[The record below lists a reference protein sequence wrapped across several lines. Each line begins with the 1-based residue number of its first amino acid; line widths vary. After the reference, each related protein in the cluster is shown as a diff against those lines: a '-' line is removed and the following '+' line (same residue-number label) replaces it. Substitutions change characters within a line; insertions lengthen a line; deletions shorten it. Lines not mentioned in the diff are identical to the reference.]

1 MSDLKKYF
9 LLVFI
14 FITTVNFAYSQTNI
28 SSYKINSKL
37 LLPSKSNTFTNDIVS
52 TSVIVVPKTSK
63 FIISNFITDIIKNGD
78 TTWFATGKGL
88 MRTLD
93 NFNSFQY
100 YRGLDPFGLDDISGL
115 AVYKNLIVVSTA
127 TTQDVSGDQV
137 PVGTG
142 IKVST
147 DYGQNWSSYPQP
159 IDGLG
164 DSNIVYGSNTI
175 HALPVVVKQ
184 QNLAYDINITRNQND
199 LNNYTIWIASYAGG
213 IRKST
218 DYGNTWQ
225 RVVLPPDNLDSISV
239 NATGYIFSLDP
250 RNNLNH
256 RGFATSSLN
265 DSTIFCGTANG
276 INRSTDYGKSWRKY
290 KFQNSGTGTNRVA
303 GNFVVNFK
311 VQEYNNK
318 KILWAATR
326 RAEDNNEQN
335 ALTYSS
341 DGGKT
346 WAYTLKDL
354 SPNGISFKDSIT
366 YGLTDGG
373 VWRSTFGVFDWSKP
387 SLIYDEQTRDQ
398 LVTTK
403 FYSGNSYG
411 DTLYFGTADG
421 MVRTF
426 ENGQPWTAKYK
437 IFRAVSPIDLATD
450 IKTYAAPNP
459 FSPDD
464 EVVRIFYKTGKASST
479 LTIKIFD
486 FGMNPVRTL
495 IQNASRT
502 GTDELFTQW
511 DGKNNKGAQVANG
524 VYFYR
529 IEVDSDKPVWGKIL
543 VLQ

>member
-1 MSDLKKYF
+1 MSDHKKIF
-9 LLVFI
+9 LTAFI
-14 FITTVNFAYSQTNI
+14 ILFTAGISFSQTVVTRHSI
-28 SSYKINSKL
+28 DTKL
-37 LLPSKSNTFTNDIVS
+37 LKPVKEEHFDKTQS
-52 TSVIVVPKTSK
+52 SVLVTPKYSK
-63 FIISNFITDIIKNGD
+63 FIISNFITDIIKSGD

-88 MRTLD
+88 MRTID
-93 NFNSFQY
+93 HFNSFQY
-100 YRGLDPFGLDDISGL
+100 YRGLDPFGDDDVSGI
-115 AVYKNLIVVSTA
+115 AVLNNLVVVSTA
-127 TTQDVSGDQV
+127 TTQKVSNEDV

-147 DYGQNWSSYPQP
+147 DYGVNWNSYPQP

-164 DSNIVYGSNTI
+164 DSVLTYGSNTL
-175 HALPVVVKQ
+175 HALPVVVRQ
-184 QNLAYDINITRNQND
+184 QNLAYDINITRNQGD
-199 LNNYTIWIASYAGG
+199 PNNYTIWIATYAGG

-225 RVVLPPDNLDSISV
+225 RVLLPPDNLDSISI
-239 NATGYIFSLDP
+239 NGTGYNFTLDP
-250 RNNLNH
+250 RVNLNH
-256 RGFATSSLN
+256 RGFAVSSLN
-265 DSTIFCGTANG
+265 DSTIFCGTADG

-290 KFQNSGTGTNRVA
+290 SYQNSGTGTNRVA

-311 VQEYNNK
+311 VQQYGNK

-326 RAEDNNEQN
+326 RAEDNNEKN

-341 DGGKT
+341 DGGNS
-346 WAYTLKDL
+346 WSYTLADI
-354 SPNGISFKDSIT
+354 SPNGISFKDSIV
-366 YGLTDGG
+366 YGLTDES

-398 LVTTK
+398 LSTTK
-403 FYSGNSYG
+403 FYAGNSYG

-421 MVRTF
+421 LVKTL

-437 IFRAVSPIDLATD
+437 IFRAVAPIDLSSET
-450 IKTYAAPNP
+450 KTYAAPNP

-479 LTIKIFD
+479 ITIKIFD
-486 FGMNPVRTL
+486 FGMNPVRTV

-502 GTDELFTQW
+502 SADELFTQW
-511 DGKNNKGAQVANG
+511 DGKNNQGAQVANG